1 MKSIAIAAFVLV
13 ACLLVWKHRIDT
25 REGELR
31 VTKLELIA
39 DHDPQSDPQACLITA
54 TGRRGHSRVEY
65 RAVNLAGSCPQI
77 ESIVVHRGGLLVR
90 DDLASSSGDPSF
102 WSATVESE
110 RVIQ

>member
-1 MKSIAIAAFVLV
+1 
-13 ACLLVWKHRIDT
+13 
-25 REGELR
+25 
-31 VTKLELIA
+31 
-39 DHDPQSDPQACLITA
+39 
-54 TGRRGHSRVEY
+54 
-65 RAVNLAGSCPQI
+65 LAGSCPQI